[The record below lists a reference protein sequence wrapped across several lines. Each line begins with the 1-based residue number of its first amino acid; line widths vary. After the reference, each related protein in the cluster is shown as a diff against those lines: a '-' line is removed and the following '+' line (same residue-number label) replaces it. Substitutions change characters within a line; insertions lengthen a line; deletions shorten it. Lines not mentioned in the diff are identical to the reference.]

1 MGEDRRPVS
10 AATVI
15 PGLDVVGEWIGV
27 DLGHSDWITVTQE
40 RIDAFA
46 QATDDR
52 QWIHTDV
59 ERARRESPWKETV
72 AHGYLTLSLAPA
84 LLPQILDLKGYTRVV
99 NTGIEKMRLS
109 SPVLAGSRVRLKA
122 VIRHARR
129 IPQGG
134 VRIVFHLTFEAEGIA
149 KPACI
154 ADAVFVY
161 FP

>member
-1 MGEDRRPVS
+1 MC

-15 PGLDVVGEWIGV
+15 PGLDVVDEWLDV
-27 DLGHSDWITVTQE
+27 DLGHSEWITVTQE

-46 QATDDR
+46 EATDDR

-59 ERARRESPWKETV
+59 ERARRESPWSETV

-84 LLPQILDLKGYTRVV
+84 LMPQILDLRGFTRVI

-109 SPVLAGSRVRLKA
+109 SPVLAGSRVRLRAK
-122 VIRHARR
+122 IKHTRQMPR
-129 IPQGG
+129 GG
-134 VRIVFHLTFEAEGIA
+134 VRIVFHLVFEAEGMA

-154 ADAVFVY
+154 ADAIFVY

>member
-1 MGEDRRPVS
+1 MS

-15 PGLDVVGEWIGV
+15 PGLDVVDEWVDV
-27 DLGHSDWITVTQE
+27 DLGYSGWITVTQE
-40 RIDAFA
+40 RIAAFA
-46 QATDDR
+46 EATDDR

-59 ERARRESPWKETV
+59 ERCRRESPWKETV

-122 VIRHARR
+122 TIKHTRQMPR
-129 IPQGG
+129 GG
-134 VRIVFHLTFEAEGIA
+134 VRIVFRLTFEAEGVA
-149 KPACI
+149 KPACT

>member
-1 MGEDRRPVS
+1 MS

-15 PGLDVVGEWIGV
+15 PGLDVVGDWVDV
-27 DLGHSDWITVTQE
+27 DLGYSDWITVTQE

-46 QATDDR
+46 DATDDR

-59 ERARRESPWKETV
+59 ARARRESPWKETV

-84 LLPQILDLKGYTRVV
+84 LLPQILDVKGYTRVI

-109 SPVLAGSRVRLKA
+109 SPVLAGSRVRLRARIK
-122 VIRHARR
+122 HARPVPR
-129 IPQGG
+129 GG

-149 KPACI
+149 KPACT